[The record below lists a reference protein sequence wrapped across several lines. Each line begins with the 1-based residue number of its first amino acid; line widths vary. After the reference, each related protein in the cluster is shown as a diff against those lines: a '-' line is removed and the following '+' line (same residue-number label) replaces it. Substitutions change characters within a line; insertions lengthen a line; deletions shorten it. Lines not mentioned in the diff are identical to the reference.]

1 MLFKVSDDWKQL
13 LSAEDE
19 AKMNEF
25 LKKISKYR
33 PAYRNAHD
41 IKNAQLWTALLELQ
55 KENQALLNR
64 IKKMEFIFEGIRERM
79 KQQESAEKE
88 LLESLE
94 NF

>member
-19 AKMNEF
+19 ARMNDL
-25 LKKISKYR
+25 LKRISKYR
-33 PAYRNAHD
+33 PAYRNAQD
-41 IKNAQLWTALLELQ
+41 IKNAQLWTALLELR

-64 IKKMEFIFEGIRERM
+64 IKKMEFIFEGMKDRI